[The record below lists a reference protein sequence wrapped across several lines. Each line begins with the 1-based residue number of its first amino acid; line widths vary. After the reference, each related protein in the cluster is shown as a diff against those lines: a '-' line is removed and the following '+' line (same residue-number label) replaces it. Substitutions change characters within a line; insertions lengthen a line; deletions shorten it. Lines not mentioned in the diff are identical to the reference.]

1 MVGIAL
7 TTLRLH
13 RAQILA
19 TLLVVLAVTAAAEIT
34 GALGA
39 ADISASQLGGC
50 LPDDCAAAGA
60 NFRLFA
66 EVLPLLALL
75 PAVIGAFWGAPLVS
89 REYETG
95 TAKLAW
101 TQSVSRRTW
110 LLNRMAV
117 LAGLLALCG
126 AALGAAVDYWIS
138 VFDGA
143 GAFGDHGQVLLFG
156 QLRGWN
162 PVAWL
167 LLGFTLG
174 ALCGAALRRTVLAM
188 AVTAAIM
195 VAFTV
200 LRNLLMSWVAVDES
214 LAGAVQLQR
223 VEVVALILVSFV
235 LAALTCSVVQ
245 RTRF

>member
-7 TTLRLH
+7 TTLRLN

-39 ADISASQLGGC
+39 ADISASQGGC
-50 LPDDCAAAGA
+50 LLDDCAAAGA

-126 AALGAAVDYWIS
+126 AALGAAVDYWIA

-167 LLGFTLG
+167 LLAFALG
-174 ALCGAALRRTVLAM
+174 ALCGAVLRRTVLAM
-188 AVTAAIM
+188 SVTAAIM